1 MLPRSKPRNET
12 AAGPAINGA
21 ALIHDSIIATYR
33 KEISNYSRLD
43 RDFEAL
49 RIKIADV
56 QQRRN
61 LLEDSFRAMRCD
73 YENELEQQDRQIQVL
88 EQDMESYQRCNEDL

>member
-1 MLPRSKPRNET
+1 
-12 AAGPAINGA
+12 
-21 ALIHDSIIATYR
+21 LIHDSIIATYR
-33 KEISNYSRLD
+33 KEIANYSRLD

-61 LLEDSFRAMRCD
+61 LLEDSFRTMRFD

-88 EQDMESYQRCNEDL
+88 EQDIEGYQRCNEDL